1 MPPRPYSSTSRD
13 AAAAATRQR
22 VVEAAAK
29 LLREVE
35 SSAQFTM
42 DSAAKAAG
50 VTRLTVY
57 KQFGSR
63 RGLLE
68 AVFDE
73 NARSGGIMR
82 IMEAMQNENPRQG
95 LDQAIDILC
104 EFWGRDSS
112 FARLHDAAATDPEFG
127 EAIAERN
134 NRRRIALNA
143 LVSRMK
149 GPAND
154 REAVVDLLF
163 GLTTMAMF
171 RTLMAGRTWEQV
183 AETMKFGC
191 NAILDARGLN

>member
-1 MPPRPYSSTSRD
+1 MPPRAYSSATRD
-13 AAAAATRQR
+13 AAANATRQK
-22 VVEAAAK
+22 VVEAAAR

-35 SSAQFTM
+35 NTAQFSM
-42 DSAAKAAG
+42 DSVAKAAG

-73 NARSGGIMR
+73 NARKGGILR

-95 LDQAIDILC
+95 LNQAIDILC
-104 EFWGRDSS
+104 EFWCDPS
-112 FARLHDAAATDPEFG
+112 FARLHEAAASDPEFG
-127 EAIAERN
+127 EAINERN
-134 NRRRIALNA
+134 NRRRIALSA
-143 LVSRMK
+143 LVARMT

-171 RTLMAGRTWEQV
+171 RTLLAGRTWEQV

-191 NAILDARGLN
+191 NAILDARGLS

>member
-1 MPPRPYSSTSRD
+1 MPSRAYSSAVRT
-13 AAAAATRQR
+13 AAANGTRQR
-22 VVEAAAK
+22 VVEAAARM
-29 LLREVE
+29 LREVE
-35 SSAQFTM
+35 SPAQFSM
-42 DSAAKAAG
+42 ESVAKAAG

-73 NARSGGIMR
+73 NARTGGVLR
-82 IMEAMQNENPRQG
+82 IMEAMQNENPRKG

-104 EFWGRDSS
+104 EFWSDPS
-112 FARLHDAAATDPEFG
+112 FARLHEAAAADPEFG
-127 EAIAERN
+127 EAINERN
-134 NRRRIALNA
+134 NRRRIALSA
-143 LVSRMK
+143 LVSRMS

-171 RTLMAGRTWEQV
+171 RTLLAGRTWEQV
-183 AETMKFGC
+183 ADTMKFGC
-191 NAILDARGLN
+191 NAILDARGLS

>member
-1 MPPRPYSSTSRD
+1 MPPRSYSSAVRD
-13 AAAAATRQR
+13 AAANATRQR
-22 VVEAAAK
+22 VVEAAARM
-29 LLREVE
+29 LREVE
-35 SSAQFTM
+35 STTQFSM
-42 DSAAKAAG
+42 ESVAKAAG

-73 NARSGGIMR
+73 NARKGGILR
-82 IMEAMQNENPRQG
+82 IVEAMQHENPRHG
-95 LDQAIDILC
+95 LNLAIDILC
-104 EFWGRDSS
+104 EFWSDPS
-112 FARLHDAAATDPEFG
+112 FARLHEAAGTDPEFG
-127 EAIAERN
+127 EAINERN
-134 NRRRIALNA
+134 NRRRIALSA
-143 LVSRMK
+143 LVARMQ

-171 RTLMAGRTWEQV
+171 RTLLAGRTWEQV

-191 NAILDARGLN
+191 NAILDARGLT